1 MKPDYLIARI
11 IRRALPESVTRFLL
25 RHGWIIKPGL
35 ETREPTAAAKRYAN
49 MLEEH
54 GETLTGK
61 RVLVFGY
68 GGRFSI
74 GIELLQLGAAAVVM
88 TDLFAPPDDRRNDH
102 LLPEF
107 SMYLERVDG
116 RVVPYSDKLTLRHG
130 DIQNMQF
137 NLPEEAFDLIVSTS
151 VYEHL
156 DDVDGITGALANLL
170 KPGGCFIAYIDLR
183 DHFFKYPFAMLSFN
197 ERAWKR
203 WLNPTSNLNRNRFK
217 DYERILNPY
226 FSSIE
231 FSILERDLSNFLV
244 TKPDILPEFLTGD
257 DQIDAITQI
266 SVFAHR

>member
-11 IRRALPESVTRFLL
+11 IRRTLPESVTRFLL

-54 GETLTGK
+54 GEILSGK

-74 GIELLQLGAAAVVM
+74 GIELLQLGAAEVVM

-107 SMYLERVDG
+107 SMYLEREDG
-116 RVVPYSDKLTLRHG
+116 RVVPCSDYLTLRHG
-130 DIQNMQF
+130 DIRNMQS
-137 NLPEEAFDLIVSTS
+137 NLPGESFDLIVSTS

-156 DDVDGITGALANLL
+156 DDVDGITRALSNLL

-183 DHFFKYPFAMLSFN
+183 DHFFKYPFAMLTFN
-197 ERAWKR
+197 EKVWKS
-203 WLNPTSNLNRNRFK
+203 WFNPTSNLNRYRFK
-217 DYERILNPY
+217 DYQRILNPY
-226 FSSIE
+226 FTSIE
-231 FSILERDLSNFLV
+231 FSILERDLPNFQEI
-244 TKPDILPEFLTGD
+244 KKEILPEFLSGD
-257 DQIDAITQI
+257 DQIDAITQMV
-266 SVFAHR
+266 VFARR